1 MDSSDCT
8 DKQRQPQRRVDEGQ
22 RLASEVVWVCVWTLG
37 CLVQDRVD
45 NFITNTK
52 DIPMELATE
61 GVIKLSRTEI
71 SKLTGMKE
79 AVEEME

>member
-1 MDSSDCT
+1 M
-8 DKQRQPQRRVDEGQ
+8 
-22 RLASEVVWVCVWTLG
+22 
-37 CLVQDRVD
+37 QDRVD